1 MINYLFVCI
10 QTKFL
15 GVAKI
20 MTNHDKLLL
29 LFMAEV
35 ILHII
40 ISWYVDV
47 FYTWNLSRFITI
59 FAKYENS
66 IVQLYGLSIPYYGHK

>member
-1 MINYLFVCI
+1 MINYLFVCV

-40 ISWYVDV
+40 IS
-47 FYTWNLSRFITI
+47 
-59 FAKYENS
+59 
-66 IVQLYGLSIPYYGHK
+66 

>member
-1 MINYLFVCI
+1 MINYSFVCI

-15 GVAKI
+15 GVAKT

-59 FAKYENS
+59 VAKYENS
-66 IVQLYGLSIPYYGHK
+66 TVQFYGFSITYYGHK

>member
-20 MTNHDKLLL
+20 VINRDKLLL

-40 ISWYVDV
+40 IS
-47 FYTWNLSRFITI
+47 
-59 FAKYENS
+59 
-66 IVQLYGLSIPYYGHK
+66 

>member
-1 MINYLFVCI
+1 MINYSFVCI

-29 LFMAEV
+29 LFMVEV

-40 ISWYVDV
+40 IS
-47 FYTWNLSRFITI
+47 
-59 FAKYENS
+59 
-66 IVQLYGLSIPYYGHK
+66 

>member
-15 GVAKI
+15 GVAKT

-66 IVQLYGLSIPYYGHK
+66 IVQFYGFSITYYGYK

>member
-1 MINYLFVCI
+1 MINYSFVCI

-20 MTNHDKLLL
+20 MTNYDKLLL

-66 IVQLYGLSIPYYGHK
+66 TVQLYGFSITYYGHK

>member
-1 MINYLFVCI
+1 MINYLFVYI

-40 ISWYVDV
+40 IS
-47 FYTWNLSRFITI
+47 
-59 FAKYENS
+59 
-66 IVQLYGLSIPYYGHK
+66 